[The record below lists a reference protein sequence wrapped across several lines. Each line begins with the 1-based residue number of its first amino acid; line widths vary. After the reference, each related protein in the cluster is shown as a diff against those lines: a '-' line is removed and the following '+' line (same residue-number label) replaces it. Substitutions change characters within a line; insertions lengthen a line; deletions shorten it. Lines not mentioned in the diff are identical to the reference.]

1 MKKII
6 VFLISLI
13 FLLSSCVINRSSAP
27 EDYTGETIQD
37 DEFISFGDF
46 KLYVF
51 KLPYG
56 RAQMA
61 YLPTGETILIDC
73 GAGEDF
79 SYLYEKLRKLEVNVI
94 DSVILTSLDSN
105 YAGGAGKII
114 ENFEVCEV
122 YVNESS
128 KDSEEYEYIKSTAE
142 SNNVAVRLA
151 SEGTR
156 IYDFDKV
163 CVDVVSSDAKS
174 PLSQFPSL
182 SLYIV
187 CGGKSIFVE
196 GEGSI
201 EDEAKM
207 ATELKGSIK
216 TDILITP
223 MSENKE
229 TISMYF
235 LKELSPKYTV
245 ICLKYDKYP
254 PEKLTSVIKETVDTE
269 ILRTDINGDICF
281 SSNGIDISLKTE
293 G

>member
-6 VFLISLI
+6 VFLIFAV
-13 FLLSSCVINRSSAP
+13 FLLTACTINRTTAP
-27 EDYTGETIQD
+27 EDYTGAIAVNDETI
-37 DEFISFGDF
+37 SFMDF
-46 KLYVF
+46 KLHIF
-51 KLPYG
+51 KLPNG

-73 GAGEDF
+73 GAEEDF
-79 SYLYEKLRKLEVNVI
+79 SHLYEKLRNLEVNVI
-94 DSVILTSLDSN
+94 DSVILTSLGSN
-105 YAGGAGKII
+105 YAGGASKII

-122 YVNESS
+122 YVNEST

-163 CVDVVSSDAKS
+163 CVDVVSTDAKS
-174 PLSQFPSL
+174 PLSRFPSL

-196 GEGSI
+196 GDASA
-201 EDEAKM
+201 EDEARM
-207 ATELKGSIK
+207 ATELKGSLK
-216 TDILITP
+216 ADILITP

-254 PEKLTSVIKETVDTE
+254 PQRLINTIKKTVDTE

-281 SSNGIDISLKTE
+281 STDGIKINLKTE